1 MLVVFDTMHF
11 KLMDLFFGDPSLMFQ
26 IGTVRSI
33 SGYDS
38 SCTLSFPSPKVGSKL
53 NEITRARDDK
63 LNAFMVLSRTQV
75 RNWECAFEVSSV
87 VSRQARASR
96 RSYYDLNST

>member
-1 MLVVFDTMHF
+1 MVKPWAPND
-11 KLMDLFFGDPSLMFQ
+11 
-26 IGTVRSI
+26 
-33 SGYDS
+33 SGLLPKPLGMTKFS
-38 SCTLSFPSPKVGSKL
+38 KVGSKL

-63 LNAFMVLSRTQV
+63 LDAFMVLSTSFQV
-75 RNWECAFEVSSV
+75 RNWECTFEVSSV

>member
-11 KLMDLFFGDPSLMFQ
+11 KLMDFFFWPGDPKLLFQ
-26 IGTVRSI
+26 CTVRSI

-53 NEITRARDDK
+53 NEITCDDK
-63 LNAFMVLSRTQV
+63 SNTFIISPGSQSR
-75 RNWECAFEVSSV
+75 ECAFEVSSV
-87 VSRQARASR
+87 VSRQARASSR
-96 RSYYDLNST
+96 FYYDLNST

>member
-11 KLMDLFFGDPSLMFQ
+11 KLMDLFFGDPSLLFQ
-26 IGTVRSI
+26 DMLGTVRSI

-63 LNAFMVLSRTQV
+63 LDAFMVLSRFAIGNVLSKLAQ
-75 RNWECAFEVSSV
+75 S
-87 VSRQARASR
+87 
-96 RSYYDLNST
+96 